1 MSGNLRP
8 EAVLARRCD
17 CEQSG
22 RWTGVEEQSV
32 GADRGAE
39 QSVSISAVNTRVFIA
54 IGDSITLESTN
65 KIDLIMLTKAE
76 EHDAS
81 GELTQCCQLEQPAL
95 VPPSSAP
102 TTTCDN
108 SVCHH

>member
-22 RWTGVEEQSV
+22 RWTGVEELSV

-39 QSVSISAVNTRVFIA
+39 QSVSISAVNTRVIA

-65 KIDLIMLTKAE
+65 KIDLITLNPYYALKRAP
-76 EHDAS
+76 
-81 GELTQCCQLEQPAL
+81 LCCR
-95 VPPSSAP
+95 VPVLITSRVLYLKCVS
-102 TTTCDN
+102 TLFDL
-108 SVCHH
+108 SYI